1 MQPLIA
7 TFAEL
12 KDHWRVEVLE
22 APGKP
27 IRIKRL
33 LRRVA
38 AKESPSFLFWYRL
51 AQFLYCRPRGL
62 LNYRKLAERINRR
75 LIRQHN
81 IEILLGARIAPGL
94 RLPHRMGI
102 CVSNLAVIGRN
113 VMIRQHT
120 TIGIKSDDPARLVGI
135 FIGDNV
141 SLGAHVCIVG
151 DHLTIGDN
159 VVVGAGALVMRNI
172 SANSLYYSRHEA
184 VIRPLPGATPVDDGL

>member
-81 IEILLGARIAPGL
+81 IEILLGARIGPGL

-102 CVSNLAVIGRN
+102 CASNLAGIGRN
-113 VMIRQHT
+113 LRI
-120 TIGIKSDDPARLVGI
+120 L
-135 FIGDNV
+135 
-141 SLGAHVCIVG
+141 
-151 DHLTIGDN
+151 
-159 VVVGAGALVMRNI
+159 
-172 SANSLYYSRHEA
+172 
-184 VIRPLPGATPVDDGL
+184 